1 MKGSFLAIFAS
12 GVMAVSVP
20 VIAQNPQPAP
30 SQNQPKLQRVQER
43 HEEHPNIEAAIK
55 HLDEAKRN
63 LENAAHDFG
72 GHRANA
78 LKHVNEALEEC
89 HRALQYDKH

>member
-1 MKGSFLAIFAS
+1 MKGSFLAIFAC
-12 GVMAVSVP
+12 G
-20 VIAQNPQPAP
+20 VIAMSLPAVGQNPQP
-30 SQNQPKLQRVQER
+30 SSTQNQPKLQRVQER

-55 HLDEAKRN
+55 HLDEAKKN

-72 GHRANA
+72 GHRSNA